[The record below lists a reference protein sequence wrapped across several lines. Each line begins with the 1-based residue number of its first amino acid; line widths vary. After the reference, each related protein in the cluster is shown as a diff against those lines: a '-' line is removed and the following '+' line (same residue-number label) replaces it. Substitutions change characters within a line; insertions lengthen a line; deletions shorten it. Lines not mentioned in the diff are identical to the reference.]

1 MWVNLGWIAFLLVP
15 AFLPFPRILGPNVKW
30 KVSSEL
36 GYKRGKIADRFLAP
50 AASEMQARE
59 WLVFCSEY
67 LDVDRNFRDVYLWKP
82 KHQAKESASVWERLW
97 VKSAMFSCGM
107 VQGYSVLPA
116 HIAISPT
123 HRCKLFWTWTES
135 TLGRTL
141 FFGRVQNTWWGAFW
155 LLEAARLSD
164 LQLI

>member
-1 MWVNLGWIAFLLVP
+1 MWVNLGWIAFLLAP

-82 KHQAKESASVWERLW
+82 KHQAKDSASVWERLW

-107 VQGYSVLPA
+107 AQGYSVLPA

-123 HRCKLFWTWTES
+123 HPLQTFLDLNRINTGKDPFLWQSSKHKMRCFLA
-135 TLGRTL
+135 
-141 FFGRVQNTWWGAFW
+141 FGSS
-155 LLEAARLSD
+155 EA
-164 LQLI
+164 